1 MTNVHSKH
9 LKENYAH
16 I

>member
-9 LKENYAH
+9 LKENYDH